1 MTSSEFQALLTLTMQ
16 AATES
21 VVPAAPQEGDPG
33 GTLVRISVLALAVL
47 AVAIVAYY
55 TIIRGIRPTDVG
67 TRWALMLG
75 FVVLSPLVYFLNVGL
90 AIQGSKPVEFCNS
103 CHVMKPYVD
112 DLENP
117 DSDRLAAQHYQ
128 YRWISDHQCY
138 TCHSDYGLFGG
149 VEAKLAGLRHY
160 VKYYITG
167 YEQPI
172 KIRGTYDNKRCL
184 HCHGP
189 VASYREIAEHKKNE
203 AAIATSEMSCLGS
216 NCHVKTHP
224 DAEGT
229 KHADAGS

>member
-1 MTSSEFQALLTLTMQ
+1 MTGSEFEALLALTVQ

-21 VVPAAPQEGDPG
+21 VVAGISPEADPG
-33 GTLVRISVLALAVL
+33 GTLLRIGVLGLAVL
-47 AVAIVAYY
+47 SLAIVAYY
-55 TIIRGIRPTDVG
+55 TLVRGVRATDVG
-67 TRWALMLG
+67 TRWALMLA
-75 FVVLSPLVYFLNVGL
+75 FVVLSPLVYFLNAGL

-117 DSDRLAAQHYQ
+117 DSERLAAQHYQ
-128 YRWISDHQCY
+128 YRWIADHQCY

-167 YEQPI
+167 YERPI
-172 KIRGTYDNKRCL
+172 KILGTYDNQRCL

-189 VASYREIAEHKKNE
+189 VASYREIAEHQKNE
-203 AAIATSEMSCLGS
+203 HAIATSEMSCLGS
-216 NCHVKTHP
+216 NCHVRPHP
-224 DAEGT
+224 EPEGA
-229 KHADAGS
+229 KHADAES

>member
-1 MTSSEFQALLTLTMQ
+1 LTSGEFQSLLTLTVQ
-16 AATES
+16 AASE
-21 VVPAAPQEGDPG
+21 PAIQAAAEEADPG
-33 GTLVRISVLALAVL
+33 ALVVRISVLCLALLAIAIIGYYAV
-47 AVAIVAYY
+47 
-55 TIIRGIRPTDVG
+55 IRGVRTTDPG
-67 TRWALMLG
+67 TRWALMIA
-75 FVVLSPLVYFLNVGL
+75 FVMLSPLVYFLNFGL

-117 DSDRLAAQHYQ
+117 ESERLAAQHFQ

-149 VEAKLAGLRHY
+149 AEAKLAGLRHY
-160 VKYYITG
+160 VKYYLTG
-167 YEQPI
+167 YERPI

-189 VASYREIAEHKKNE
+189 VASYREIAEHQKNE

-216 NCHVKTHP
+216 SCHVKTHP
-224 DAEGT
+224 DAEGA

>member
-1 MTSSEFQALLTLTMQ
+1 MTSSDFEALLSLTVQ

-21 VVPAAPQEGDPG
+21 VAPAVPHEADPG
-33 GTLVRISVLALAVL
+33 ALFLRMSVLGLAVL
-47 AVAIVAYY
+47 AIAIVAYY
-55 TIIRGIRPTDVG
+55 TLIRGLRPTDLG
-67 TRWALMLG
+67 TRWALMLA

-90 AIQGSKPVEFCNS
+90 AIQGSEPVEFCNS

-117 DSDRLAAQHYQ
+117 DSERLAAQHYQ

-149 VEAKLAGLRHY
+149 AGAKLAGLRHY

-167 YEQPI
+167 FERPI

-189 VASYREIAEHKKNE
+189 VASYRETAEHQKN
-203 AAIATSEMSCLGS
+203 ADAIATSKMSCLGA
-216 NCHVKTHP
+216 NCHVRPHP
-224 DAEGT
+224 EAEGT
-229 KHADAGS
+229 KHTDAGS